1 MLRAW
6 VVGLLVANGAF
17 WAWSSGRLD
26 AWVPSARES
35 QREPQR
41 LAQQQHPERLKV
53 TSARWKPPASAA
65 VAAPHL
71 PQASGAS
78 ANLCLEVGPYSVVE
92 FPRVEAVL
100 QARLPSGSWTV
111 RRYNSPGTWMVYI
124 GRYSRLDMMER
135 RAQELRARNF
145 DVSEVREPPA
155 LAPGLSLGTFAQVEE
170 AQTVMRDLANLRIR
184 AARIVTLTEPSI
196 VNTLRIPAADAALQ
210 ATAQELTPQ
219 LLGQVFVP
227 CSRD

>member
-6 VVGLLVANGAF
+6 VVGLLVANGVF
-17 WAWSSGRLD
+17 WAWSSGRLE

-53 TSARWKPPASAA
+53 TSVRWKAPAPAA
-65 VAAPHL
+65 L
-71 PQASGAS
+71 PSLPSASGAPAS
-78 ANLCLEVGPYSVVE
+78 LCLEVGPYSVVE

-100 QARLPSGSWTV
+100 QARLPQGSWTV

-135 RAQELRARNF
+135 RAEELRARNF

-170 AQTVMRDLANLRIR
+170 AQAVMRDLANLRIR

-210 ATAQELTPQ
+210 ATAQELAPQ